1 MQKSTFDAVDHGW
14 VQPGLVCCP
23 PQCNGLVRDPP
34 EPYADFRQARRK
46 FGMELARVPAHRRA
60 GAVRAPYSWSKVFGW
75 RTPVA
80 SAGISL

>member
-14 VQPGLVCCP
+14 VQPGLVSAHHSATGWCATRRSHTLISAKRGGSSAWNWPECP
-23 PQCNGLVRDPP
+23 RTAALERC
-34 EPYADFRQARRK
+34 
-46 FGMELARVPAHRRA
+46 
-60 GAVRAPYSWSKVFGW
+60 APYSWSKVFGW